1 MQNLKFH
8 YIHFQ
13 LLTGKKG
20 RSWGGGGGGGDP
32 ESLVTQQRT
41 KLVTQ
46 VIKIYIYIYIYIY
59 HKNQSGVKL
68 FQHKIPHLWV
78 LVAARMRSLCHTRK
92 TAVRA

>member
-13 LLTGKKG
+13 HLTGKKG
-20 RSWGGGGGGGDP
+20 RSWGGGGGGDP

-46 VIKIYIYIYIYIY
+46 VIKIYIYI
-59 HKNQSGVKL
+59 L
-68 FQHKIPHLWV
+68 KISM
-78 LVAARMRSLCHTRK
+78 A
-92 TAVRA
+92 

>member
-20 RSWGGGGGGGDP
+20 RSWGGGGDS
-32 ESLVTQQRT
+32 ESLVTQQRR

-46 VIKIYIYIYIYIY
+46 VIKIY
-59 HKNQSGVKL
+59 HKNQRGIKL
-68 FQHKIPHLWV
+68 FQHKMPDLWV

-92 TAVRA
+92 TAVGA